1 MQYVYGKILKCRKQN
16 FCPFPKIMKNYLF
29 TDQKWNMNFFNILV
43 IFILLSLLR
52 SFVHYIRK
60 WRKMPFPTFQDLSID
75 ILHLKIRQVSR
86 ILKKMHFVAGK
97 VRFLFFTI
105 AVGKIWSK
113 VIKCMCNSI
122 FNDNLTFKTHIFQR
136 YSL

>member
-1 MQYVYGKILKCRKQN
+1 MQYVYGKVLKCRKQN

-52 SFVHYIRK
+52 SFVLYIRK

-86 ILKKMHFVAGK
+86 ILKKMHLSLEKCIFS
-97 VRFLFFTI
+97 FLQLRLEKFDL
-105 AVGKIWSK
+105 KWSN
-113 VIKCMCNSI
+113 VCVNSI
-122 FNDNLTFKTHIFQR
+122 FNDNLTFKTNIFQR